1 MNFETTG
8 GPAMTESTNRTF
20 AHALGAHLF
29 RAAAVA
35 ALVAVAAPAAA
46 QSYPVVADNSFRI
59 RLGQFEPRGD
69 SDYWNE
75 TFDVFTGGV
84 DQFDDIS
91 FGGDFVLAIGRRSS
105 IMFSGDIYEGED
117 SQAYID
123 FVDGFGSPIV
133 HDTRLRIAS
142 ATAAYV
148 FSFTGR
154 EASVIPYVGVGG
166 GVYDWEL
173 EESGDFID
181 FGVAPPE
188 IFTASFNDGDT
199 TLGYFYLAGVEIPV
213 GPRWSVLV
221 EGRWQR
227 VDQDLSGDFEDLEAD
242 LDLSGRHIY
251 GGFAWT
257 F

>member
-1 MNFETTG
+1 
-8 GPAMTESTNRTF
+8 MTESNSRS
-20 AHALGAHLF
+20 LAHLV
-29 RAAAVA
+29 RAAAAV

-46 QSYPVVADNSFRI
+46 QNYPPVVDNSFRL

-69 SDYWNE
+69 SQYWNE

-91 FGGDFVLAIGRRSS
+91 VGGDFILALGRRSS
-105 IMFSGDIYEGED
+105 IMFSGDVYEGED

-123 FVDGFGSPIV
+123 FVDGFGGPIV

-148 FSFTGR
+148 VNLTGR
-154 EASVIPYVGVGG
+154 DAAVVPYVGIGG

-173 EESGDFID
+173 EESGDFVD
-181 FGVAPPE
+181 FGVEPLE
-188 IFTASFNDGDT
+188 IFSATFRESDT
-199 TLGYFYLAGVEIPV
+199 TLGYFYLAGVEVPI
-213 GPRWSVLV
+213 GPRWAVLV
-221 EGRWQR
+221 EGRWQKL
-227 VDQDLSGDFEDLEAD
+227 DQELGGDFETLGD

-251 GGFAWT
+251 GGFAWR